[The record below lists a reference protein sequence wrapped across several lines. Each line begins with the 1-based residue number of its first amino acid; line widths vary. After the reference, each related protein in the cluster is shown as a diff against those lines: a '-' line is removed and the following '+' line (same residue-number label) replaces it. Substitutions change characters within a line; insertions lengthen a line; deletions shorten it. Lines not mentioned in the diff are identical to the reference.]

1 MVSTDTL
8 IAGLVVGAGVLFV
21 SRSADG
27 TDTGMSNARAGTD
40 TDTADVPGYVQNF
53 APAVRQQI
61 QSLSNEQIAALPDSA
76 DSEPLSTA
84 ELDKR
89 LGRGELYP
97 GFADKIPDS
106 DPVKTVQG
114 YFRNRVSQGL

>member
-21 SRSADG
+21 SQSATG
-27 TDTGMSNARAGTD
+27 TDTGMSNARAATD
-40 TDTADVPGYVQNF
+40 TDTAGVPGYVANF

-61 QSLSNEQIAALPDSA
+61 QSLSNDQIDALPDSA

-84 ELDKR
+84 DVNKR
-89 LGRGELYP
+89 LGRGELYD

-106 DPVKTVQG
+106 DPVKTVQS